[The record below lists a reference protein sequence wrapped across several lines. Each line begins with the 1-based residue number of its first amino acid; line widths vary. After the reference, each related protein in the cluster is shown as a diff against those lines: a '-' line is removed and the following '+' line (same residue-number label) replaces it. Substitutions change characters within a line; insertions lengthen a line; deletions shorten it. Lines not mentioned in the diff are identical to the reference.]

1 MPSGRGAGSLAD
13 DLYALGVLI
22 AVLLSGGNPCAEMS
36 DEEIVQ
42 SKINRG
48 SFATLLSSR
57 RFSLPCTEALRGLL
71 CDEAEERW
79 SVSNLEFWAN
89 GRHLSPKQ
97 PLLPSKAPRPFV
109 VKGRDYWNLKVLG
122 AALGRDW
129 STAREVLV
137 GTKLP
142 VWVHRGLEAEKHA
155 ERIRAA
161 MGAWP
166 RVMAGVPARR
176 WPIWRSTTSAPRF
189 VRPSRP

>member
-97 PLLPSKAPRPFV
+97 PLLPGKAPRPFV
-109 VKGRDYWNLKVLG
+109 VKGRDYWNLKALG
-122 AALGRDW
+122 ATGRRRARFWWGPSCLSGCIAVLRRKSMRSASARPWGLGQ
-129 STAREVLV
+129 E
-137 GTKLP
+137 
-142 VWVHRGLEAEKHA
+142 
-155 ERIRAA
+155 
-161 MGAWP
+161 
-166 RVMAGVPARR
+166 
-176 WPIWRSTTSAPRF
+176 
-189 VRPSRP
+189 